1 LLDSLNPRKHI
12 SASIGWSVFIIIAL
26 CAPLCAWLVVKET
39 ENYIR
44 RSATQSLQQ
53 NATQIHREISSNIDS
68 RLSLLRLI
76 GTHLSEL
83 AHGLPDVKL
92 TLDGIQDL
100 YPEINLGKMLQIN
113 RGLLMDQKALISVM
127 YAMQKHCKTCYRA
140 GRTPAPFE

>member
-44 RSATQSLQQ
+44 QSATQSLQQ
-53 NATQIHREISSNIDS
+53 NAMQIHREISSNIDS

-100 YPEINLGKMLQIN
+100 YPEINWIGLAN
-113 RGLLMDQKALISVM
+113 RGLLMDQNALISVM
-127 YAMQKHCKTCYRA
+127 YAMQQRCKPCCRA
-140 GRTPAPFE
+140 GQTPAPSE